1 MLFKASVAILEML
14 LPDLQGKRFE
24 EIMSIISL
32 VQSSSNT
39 LDLFQDDFTTR
50 SLKVK
55 ITNSQLNVLQEEYS
69 QLIARVR
76 QECTKTETS

>member
-1 MLFKASVAILEML
+1 VAILEML

-24 EIMSIISL
+24 EIMSIITL

-39 LDLFQDDFTTR
+39 LDLFQDDFITR
-50 SLKVK
+50 ILKVK
-55 ITNSQLNVLQEEYS
+55 ICNSQLNVLQEEYS

-76 QECTKTETS
+76 QECTKTVTS